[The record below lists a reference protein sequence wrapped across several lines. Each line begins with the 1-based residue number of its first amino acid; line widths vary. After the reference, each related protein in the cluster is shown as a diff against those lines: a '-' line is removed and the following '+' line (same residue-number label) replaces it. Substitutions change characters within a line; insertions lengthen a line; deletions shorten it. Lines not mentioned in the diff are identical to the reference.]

1 MCTRDTPGSHGQ
13 LARRDLGASMV
24 LIRRYVMAITYV
36 PSQRRFTAA
45 KEKSKNN
52 PSGAVRMDVASLRV
66 DPGNRGLVLGEGQT
80 RSMDVRAGLRLKDQ
94 FPQHDIK
101 VGVVQADGSTQEL
114 LQETGLA
121 MIPT

>member
-1 MCTRDTPGSHGQ
+1 MCTRDTPGSHRQ

-45 KEKSKNN
+45 N
-52 PSGAVRMDVASLRV
+52 
-66 DPGNRGLVLGEGQT
+66 DPGNRSLVLGEGQT